1 MTITTPDSRF
11 ELRQVAGAEW
21 IISDHQYD
29 AHDERST
36 VACIFRTDDGCEVSW
51 LAEFGLATRFVCP
64 ENVIDELRRALA
76 RRTKP
81 IPIPH
86 FEPLSVPLRPEG

>member
-1 MTITTPDSRF
+1 MTPDTRF
-11 ELRQVAGAEW
+11 ELRQVSGNEW

-36 VACIFRTDDGCEVSW
+36 VACIFRADDECEVTW
-51 LAEFGLATRFVCP
+51 LVEFGLPTRFGCP
-64 ENVIDELRRALA
+64 ANVVEERRRTLS
-76 RRTKP
+76 RSTKP

-86 FEPLSVPLRPEG
+86 FAPLTAQRMLRQER